1 MASRASRMSAV
12 SSQARAALVAFLGAA
27 SIPLSAG
34 CDPPPASCE
43 DVRVEGATAEDR
55 RLLGVASPY
64 PADGMLAART
74 AELEGSQRLRREAA
88 WEVVSRVFAPIPL
101 AEPTGVDGAT
111 VPRFRTW
118 YDRDDLARIFR
129 RAYEGLGPTN
139 RRARMHLSESALDE
153 GFLWSP
159 TAISEIPGWTEERF
173 AMYALG
179 LADEAAIAN
188 VGGLVRIGMSP
199 DATRHVADS
208 YPEIL
213 RCALEGSPP
222 AFVDGPAEATQR
234 MAREPVTLPGCAVR
248 TFGPYFVASGG
259 RIEAT
264 FAGEASLG
272 ILRIIAGETRALGT
286 EACAVSLGDGSSSE
300 GCEADGPGPFYVEVE
315 STGSALMG
323 MLDIRHTAPSIADA
337 GCLNGVFPLASATV
351 AAEWRRVDF
360 DPLPTYDTSAAAI
373 AAHLA
378 APDATW
384 GTGDGTAMPGPDG
397 IYTLRVPGG
406 GTFVLAGLHIRT
418 REVDQWM
425 NITLWWTPTPER
437 DFGADR
443 SASVR
448 ALGGPWANYAMCV
461 SIDDVEGDPDPTGG
475 VTDASL
481 GAALA
486 AVHEGAG
493 GPTWCSNPYIDG
505 APGLV
510 RSNCVG
516 CHQHGFTGVR
526 PGETVM
532 DEARFPLHGR
542 LFVRNNMPGDQ
553 FWGLDGGDDLA
564 VMIQETVDYWDAADP

>member
-1 MASRASRMSAV
+1 MNLTELK
-12 SSQARAALVAFLGAA
+12 QK
-27 SIPLSAG
+27 
-34 CDPPPASCE
+34 PAS
-43 DVRVEGATAEDR
+43 
-55 RLLGVASPY
+55 
-64 PADGMLAART
+64 
-74 AELEGSQRLRREAA
+74 EL
-88 WEVVSRVFAPIPL
+88 
-101 AEPTGVDGAT
+101 VD
-111 VPRFRTW
+111 
-118 YDRDDLARIFR
+118 
-129 RAYEGLGPTN
+129 
-139 RRARMHLSESALDE
+139 
-153 GFLWSP
+153 
-159 TAISEIPGWTEERF
+159 
-173 AMYALG
+173 
-179 LADEAAIAN
+179 LADEM
-188 VGGLVRIGMSP
+188 GLEG
-199 DATRHVADS
+199 VARSRKQDVIFS
-208 YPEIL
+208 ILKAHAKKGEDISGDGVLEIL
-213 RCALEGSPP
+213 S
-222 AFVDGPAEATQR
+222 DG
-234 MAREPVTLPGCAVR
+234 
-248 TFGPYFVASGG
+248 FGF
-259 RIEAT
+259 
-264 FAGEASLG
+264 
-272 ILRIIAGETRALGT
+272 LRSND
-286 EACAVSLGDGSSSE
+286 CS
-300 GCEADGPGPFYVEVE
+300 Y
-315 STGSALMG
+315 
-323 MLDIRHTAPSIADA
+323 
-337 GCLNGVFPLASATV
+337 LA
-351 AAEWRRVDF
+351 
-360 DPLPTYDTSAAAI
+360 
-373 AAHLA
+373 
-378 APDATW
+378 
-384 GTGDGTAMPGPDG
+384 GPDD